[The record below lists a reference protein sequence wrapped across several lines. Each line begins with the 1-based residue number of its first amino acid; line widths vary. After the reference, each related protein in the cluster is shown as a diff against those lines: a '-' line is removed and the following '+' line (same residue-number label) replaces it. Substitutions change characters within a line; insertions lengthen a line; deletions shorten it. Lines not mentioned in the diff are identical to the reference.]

1 MRKAAQVERGG
12 FGRHLRHVVLSA
24 RRRKFELFYELLS
37 GAAVEAHCGK
47 RVL

>member
-1 MRKAAQVERGG
+1 MRKAAQIERGD

-37 GAAVEAHCGK
+37 GAAVEAHCGE